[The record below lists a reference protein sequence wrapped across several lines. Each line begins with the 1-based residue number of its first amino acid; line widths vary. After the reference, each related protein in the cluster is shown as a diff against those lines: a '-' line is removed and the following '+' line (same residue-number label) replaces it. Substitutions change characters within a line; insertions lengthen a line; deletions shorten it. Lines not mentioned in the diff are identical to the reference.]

1 VPGIPVADT
10 IKVVREDGSVAST
23 PPRNSLRAVQTPQ
36 AFAFAP
42 LLQAHRAAAEAGLA
56 SFTDDGAL
64 AEWAGLPVAVFAG
77 EAGNTKL
84 TDAADFAEAER
95 RLGGRPALFVTRVG
109 TGFDVHAF
117 AAGDHLWL
125 GGVRIPHERGVTA
138 HSDGDVV
145 LHALTDAV
153 LGALGDGDI
162 GVHFPPSDPTWRGAS
177 SDRFLAFAVE
187 RVRLRGGIV
196 DHLDATVLAEAPR
209 IGPYREA
216 IRRRIAEIAGIA
228 LASVS
233 IKATTT
239 EKLGFVGRAEGLAA
253 QALAT
258 VRLPADEP

>member
-1 VPGIPVADT
+1 
-10 IKVVREDGSVAST
+10 
-23 PPRNSLRAVQTPQ
+23 
-36 AFAFAP
+36 
-42 LLQAHRAAAEAGLA
+42 
-56 SFTDDGAL
+56 
-64 AEWAGLPVAVFAG
+64 
-77 EAGNTKL
+77 
-84 TDAADFAEAER
+84 
-95 RLGGRPALFVTRVG
+95 
-109 TGFDVHAF
+109 
-117 AAGDHLWL
+117 
-125 GGVRIPHERGVTA
+125 VRIPHERGVTA

-177 SDRFLAFAVE
+177 SDRFPAFAVE
-187 RVRLRGGIV
+187 RVRVRGGVI

-209 IGPYREA
+209 LGPYRET

-239 EKLGFVGRAEGLAA
+239 EKLGFVGRTEGLAA

-258 VRLPADEP
+258 VRLPADAG